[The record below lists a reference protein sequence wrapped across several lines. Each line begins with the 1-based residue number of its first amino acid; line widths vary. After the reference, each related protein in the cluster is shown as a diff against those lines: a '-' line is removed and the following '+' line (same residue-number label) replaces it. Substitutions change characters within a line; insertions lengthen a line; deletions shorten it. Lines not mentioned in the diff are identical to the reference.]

1 MMKKLLCLL
10 KSKKTEEKPEEYILE
25 FKTEKERDIA
35 LRNLAFAMAFS
46 KQKQIIEI
54 LSPTKIKIIKY
65 KK

>member
-1 MMKKLLCLL
+1 MIKKFLCLL
-10 KSKKTEEKPEEYILE
+10 KSKKTEKPDEYILE
-25 FKTEKERDIA
+25 FRTEKEKDRIIRD
-35 LRNLAFAMAFS
+35 LAFAMAFS